1 MNKKIKFLISFLSL
15 FLTFITLIRV
25 LEYRYKYSSLYF
37 KISSF
42 RNIAS
47 KKTKCIAKS
56 GSIVNYLNKEKL
68 KTLII
73 VLDGFPSNE
82 MVNSYYE
89 KNSNFHNY
97 MIKDNFYHYGKS
109 IINSSSFSLAYL
121 LSKLEPESNCTY
133 PFNIGSE
140 NTNFLLASISF
151 SDQNSIC
158 RKYLP
163 FKLNP
168 SIRSL
173 KRFIRKNYMLKIKKD
188 YSYQNYESNFDE
200 WCYLNKKKFI
210 NLALDK
216 IRKESKNRKNET
228 YIIHEMQAKRFNKEK
243 FNTLDKDYLKNVE
256 ILRRELLENEHIDL
270 IIVMSDHGL
279 RKTNIKNI
287 LDKKNNK
294 LDKFTDDDHYS
305 YFIYLISKN
314 KNSKIVSD
322 LKNLITD
329 QKDFKKRYYLNDYN
343 YPKEIKLDNKF
354 EF

>member
-1 MNKKIKFLISFLSL
+1 
-15 FLTFITLIRV
+15 
-25 LEYRYKYSSLYF
+25 
-37 KISSF
+37 
-42 RNIAS
+42 
-47 KKTKCIAKS
+47 
-56 GSIVNYLNKEKL
+56 
-68 KTLII
+68 
-73 VLDGFPSNE
+73 
-82 MVNSYYE
+82 
-89 KNSNFHNY
+89 
-97 MIKDNFYHYGKS
+97 
-109 IINSSSFSLAYL
+109 
-121 LSKLEPESNCTY
+121 
-133 PFNIGSE
+133 
-140 NTNFLLASISF
+140 
-151 SDQNSIC
+151 
-158 RKYLP
+158 
-163 FKLNP
+163 
-168 SIRSL
+168 
-173 KRFIRKNYMLKIKKD
+173 
-188 YSYQNYESNFDE
+188 
-200 WCYLNKKKFI
+200 
-210 NLALDK
+210 
-216 IRKESKNRKNET
+216 
-228 YIIHEMQAKRFNKEK
+228 MQAKRFNKEK